1 MVLLLTFLSAGLI
14 AASSL
19 AGAFVLFVPRDKLN
33 RIISHL
39 ISFAVGAMLG
49 GAFLHLIPQ
58 AFEHDA
64 VGADTP
70 LYIVGGIM
78 LFFILERFLHGH
90 HEHHLE
96 GSHQHTEP
104 IVKMS
109 LVGGTMHN
117 LVDGM
122 IVAAGYAVSIEA
134 GLVATAAIL
143 LHQIPQEIGDVGVLM
158 HGGLE
163 PRRALGYNFASGLGA
178 VLGAGIFL
186 VVGTVSEGF
195 APIIVALTAGSFIYI
210 AASDLIPDLR
220 RSAGHRA
227 SVEQFLLMGAGV
239 LLMLIPRLLW
249 SH

>member
-19 AGAFVLFVPRDKLN
+19 SGTFVLFVPREKLN

-58 AFEHDA
+58 AFQHDA
-64 VGADTP
+64 VGSDTP
-70 LYIVGGIM
+70 LYIVAGIM
-78 LFFILERFLHGH
+78 GFFILERFLHAH
-90 HEHHLE
+90 HEHHLD
-96 GSHQHTEP
+96 GQHQHTEP

-109 LVGGTMHN
+109 IVGGTMHN

-122 IVAAGYAVSIEA
+122 IVAASYTVSVEA
-134 GLVATAAIL
+134 GVVATSAIL
-143 LHQIPQEIGDVGVLM
+143 LHQIPQEIGDVGVLI

-163 PRRALGYNFASGLGA
+163 PRRALGYNFVSGLGA
-178 VLGAGIFL
+178 VVGAGISL
-186 VVGTVSEGF
+186 VAGAITDGF
-195 APIIVALTAGSFIYI
+195 APVIVALTAGSFIYI

-227 SVEQFLLMGAGV
+227 SLEQFLLMGAGV
-239 LLMLIPRLLW
+239 LLMLIPRLIW